1 MATNRI
7 KIEVDFDNAV
17 AKIDQLKVGFREI
30 GERTVEARDRILKM
44 VTATKVAA
52 DGSVKALQREKAA
65 WQQIQASLST
75 TNQEYRKY
83 QVQIDA
89 LDKQI
94 NKITDTRKR
103 EEIALKN
110 SANGLKQQI
119 ALIKQ
124 EMDNRKLSNNQY
136 RIMNEEVAKLEAR
149 LQALTDTRQR
159 HQIVQRGSIADFD
172 QQIAALREEQRNT
185 ALSAEQVERYE
196 QRIESLRLKK
206 RALTG
211 ETKGLDK
218 ASQSFSSSAGAAGAT
233 VTEFGRTIGD
243 LPFGLIGITNNIQQ
257 LSQQFTDLQAK
268 SGGFRQAMQSVM
280 KTMMGPA
287 GFVVVINIVTS
298 ALLYFTRQKQEATKE
313 TEEFSSSMLL
323 EGSIIQSLINRYN
336 DLNVSGKERLEIIKA
351 LSAADEDLSNALKEA
366 GSNEEER
373 NRIAR
378 EYVNLTQNVIKAED
392 KKNKLA
398 EKNEEVLERT
408 ALTQEE
414 QAQIQEYI
422 NQLTTVGN
430 NNNFTTQELLEKR
443 LTDNKELNDV
453 LNELARATIE
463 AFEAQE
469 KLNEAFKQ
477 SELDK
482 VKESFAEFREE
493 LRLENFEEGTERI
506 AEQLRVLRDS
516 ATGIAQTYGTDS
528 AEFEQLM
535 LDIAKKEK
543 EFRDAEKEQRD
554 DASKKE
560 KERLEELGEMNKQY
574 LDDLEAQLD
583 DSGIIR
589 LNQQER
595 DAIAEAKALGASKE
609 DLLRIE
615 RFYANERQNVLDE
628 IEEKAAEK
636 KAKNDEKKAKEDE
649 KKQKEGLERNKER
662 LEEYFDQQL
671 EIMKQSVD
679 NMSDIFS
686 NFGTLLD
693 ELGNISQARFERQI
707 GQLREER
714 DIIRSN
720 DALTKEEK
728 ERQLT
733 DLRIKENEFQRDRI
747 NAEYRMFALTQT
759 LSIAEMAMKERAS
772 FRERQLMR
780 QKFIEEQKFLQLS
793 IISAQL
799 KAGTINAIDAQTA
812 MTAINLNAAEQAGKA
827 TMSIGE
833 FMSDLGP
840 WGIAAFALSIG
851 GVLASIFSAKRKANA
866 EIAGL
871 SDAPV
876 SVGGGGGTAAAPAAP
891 SFNVVGASAQ
901 NQLAAAIAGQQSEPV
916 RAYVVSSDVST
927 AQELDRKIVEGA
939 SI

>member
-1 MATNRI
+1 MATSRI

-52 DGSVKALQREKAA
+52 EGSVKALQREKAA

-94 NKITDTRKR
+94 DKITDTRKR

-110 SANGLKQQI
+110 SANGIRQQI
-119 ALIKQ
+119 ALIQQ
-124 EMDNRKLSNNQY
+124 EMENRKLSNTQY
-136 RIMNEEVAKLEAR
+136 RVMNEEVAKLEAR
-149 LQALTDTRQR
+149 LQALTDTRQK
-159 HQIVQRGSIADFD
+159 HQIVQKNSIADFD

-268 SGGFRQAMQSVM
+268 SGGTRAALQSVM

-287 GFVVVINIVTS
+287 GFVVLINIATS
-298 ALLYFTRQKQEATKE
+298 ALLYFTQQKQKANKEAE
-313 TEEFSSSMLL
+313 DFNDSMLT
-323 EGSIIQSLINRYN
+323 EGKTFEGLITLYHE
-336 DLNVSGKERLEIIKA
+336 LNAVSKERAEIIGA
-351 LSAADEDLSNALKEA
+351 LAQSDKDLADALEKA
-366 GSNEEER
+366 GSNEAER
-373 NRIAR
+373 AKIA
-378 EYVNLTQNVIKAED
+378 EQYIKL
-392 KKNKLA
+392 KLA
-398 EKNEEVLERT
+398 SNQADEKRAKIAQDNKPILERQLMSEKELADEQERINDIASATVRQTEQVSLNKRIEDNEELKEV
-408 ALTQEE
+408 
-414 QAQIQEYI
+414 
-422 NQLTTVGN
+422 
-430 NNNFTTQELLEKR
+430 LLE
-443 LTDNKELNDV
+443 
-453 LNELARATIE
+453 LADATLE
-463 AFEAQE
+463 YSDAQ
-469 KLNEAFKQ
+469 KALNEAFKEQ
-477 SELDK
+477 EISK

-583 DSGIIR
+583 ESGIIR

-595 DAIAEAKALGASKE
+595 DAIAEAKALGASRA

-615 RFYANERQNVLDE
+615 QFYANERQNVLDE
-628 IEEKAAEK
+628 IEEKANEK

-649 KKQKEGLERNKER
+649 KNTKEGLERNKKR
-662 LEEYFDQQL
+662 LEEFFDK
-671 EIMKQSVD
+671 EIEAMKSRVD
-679 NMSDIFS
+679 VMSDVFS
-686 NFGTLLD
+686 NFGNVLD
-693 ELGNISQARFERQI
+693 ELDSISQSRFERQI
-707 GQLREER
+707 NQLKEQR
-714 DIIRSN
+714 DIIRTN

-728 ERQLT
+728 EQQLT
-733 DLRIKENEFQRDRI
+733 DIQRKENDIQRKRIKSERD
-747 NAEYRMFALTQT
+747 MFTLKQT
-759 LSIAEMAMKERAS
+759 IVLAEMVLK
-772 FRERQLMR
+772 
-780 QKFIEEQKFLQLS
+780 QKAFVQEQ
-793 IISAQL
+793 IMMAQL
-799 KAGTINAIDAQTA
+799 ITAQA
-812 MTAINLNAAEQAGKA
+812 KLSMTAIALTAAEETAEA
-827 TMSIGE
+827 SMSIGT
-833 FMSDLGP
+833 FMKQLGP

-851 GVLASIFSAKRKANA
+851 GVIASIVSARRKASA

-871 SDAPV
+871 SDAPI
-876 SVGGGGGTAAAPAAP
+876 SLGGGGGGASAPAAP